1 MREMNQPTKTLSELE
16 AEVIAANAALV
27 EAQKA
32 ESIASQERCNAINR
46 ANRAQAALDAA
57 LLALK
62 KAAPRDT
69 DWARAAR

>member
-1 MREMNQPTKTLSELE
+1 MGEAIRTLAQLE
-16 AEVIAANAALV
+16 QEVAEATAALIA
-27 EAQKA
+27 AQKA

-57 LLALK
+57 LDAIR

-69 DWARAAR
+69 DWARGHR

>member
-1 MREMNQPTKTLSELE
+1 MGETKTLSELE
-16 AEVIAANAALV
+16 KEVVEAGAALV

-32 ESIASQERCNAINR
+32 ESLAISARCIAMNR

-57 LLALK
+57 LTAMR

-69 DWARAAR
+69 DWARQGR